1 MEPSL
6 LSIISFSSISKN
18 LPTITYSA
26 NLQNKYI
33 VLLLLSCLACFSMML
48 FSSMVVQPQSIKINQ
63 QDQAANGG
71 QAAQK
76 SACCG

>member
-18 LPTITYSA
+18 LPTSTYSA
-26 NLQNKYI
+26 NLQNKCI
-33 VLLLLSCLACFSMML
+33 VLLLSCLACFSMMI